1 MRTFPL
7 RIGTPD
13 GLLFE
18 GEVQRIVCRS
28 ITGDL
33 AILAGHCNFCTAL
46 GMGEAHVILENGTSR
61 SAACIGGMLTV
72 MDGNCSLLAT
82 TWEWKEDINEE
93 RAQAARKRAE
103 EMIAKG
109 GHPLLAADAQFG
121 TAANDVDMVNGAWN
135 LERLAGV
142 YADFVDRYQPVLDA
156 LQRTLAEQ
164 DAARLNVQNGQKITV
179 QAGEAAIALPVQI
192 IDYLPAG
199 YIGYPVGLAPTVSL
213 AEPVSVA
220 VGV

>member
-46 GMGEAHVILENGTSR
+46 GMGEAHVILEDGTSR

-72 MDGNCSLLAT
+72 MDGHCSLLAT
-82 TWEWKEDINEE
+82 TWEWQEDIDADRAGKAKE
-93 RAQAARKRAE
+93 RAQEQLRQKQSIQEYQLSQASLARA
-103 EMIAKG
+103 M
-109 GHPLLAADAQFG
+109 
-121 TAANDVDMVNGAWN
+121 
-135 LERLAGV
+135 
-142 YADFVDRYQPVLDA
+142 
-156 LQRTLAEQ
+156 
-164 DAARLNVQNGQKITV
+164 ARLRASKEKDWRI
-179 QAGEAAIALPVQI
+179 
-192 IDYLPAG
+192 
-199 YIGYPVGLAPTVSL
+199 
-213 AEPVSVA
+213 
-220 VGV
+220 

>member
-46 GMGEAHVILENGTSR
+46 GMGEAHVILEDGTSR

-82 TWEWKEDINEE
+82 TWEWQEDIDRE
-93 RAQAARKRAE
+93 RAKRAE
-103 EMIAKG
+103 
-109 GHPLLAADAQFG
+109 ADARNILG
-121 TAANDVDMVNGAWN
+121 DGANHSA
-135 LERLAGV
+135 EELAMAEAKLRRALIRQGV
-142 YADFVDRYQPVLDA
+142 
-156 LQRTLAEQ
+156 
-164 DAARLNVQNGQKITV
+164 
-179 QAGEAAIALPVQI
+179 AGR
-192 IDYLPAG
+192 
-199 YIGYPVGLAPTVSL
+199 
-213 AEPVSVA
+213 
-220 VGV
+220 